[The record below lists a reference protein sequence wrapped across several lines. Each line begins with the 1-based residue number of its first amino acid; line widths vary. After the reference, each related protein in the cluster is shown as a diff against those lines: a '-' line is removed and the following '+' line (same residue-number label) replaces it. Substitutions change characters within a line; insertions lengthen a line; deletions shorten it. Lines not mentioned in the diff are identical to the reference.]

1 VRFGDLPL
9 HLANF
14 LLDLQV
20 ATAAVWQQTR
30 DPVEQIW
37 RDCLPSLTMTV
48 IATPTQRGI
57 PDA

>member
-1 VRFGDLPL
+1 L